1 MPPLRVAWLEESQV
15 AACSAS
21 PQLGQRLGLDV
32 EVVDQPGHRLLL
44 ALCAVQEEPGDR
56 LAGDERILIGHL
68 WTKEV

>member
-1 MPPLRVAWLEESQV
+1 MRRARLPL
-15 AACSAS
+15 
-21 PQLGQRLGLDV
+21 QLGQRLGLDV

-68 WTKEV
+68 WTK